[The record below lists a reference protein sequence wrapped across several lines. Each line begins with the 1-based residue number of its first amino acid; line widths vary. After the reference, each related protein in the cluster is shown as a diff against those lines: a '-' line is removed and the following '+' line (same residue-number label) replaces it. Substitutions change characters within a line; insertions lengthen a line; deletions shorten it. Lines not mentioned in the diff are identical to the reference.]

1 MYQYSL
7 AWFMGLF
14 RLGIQNATASEVLA
28 ERLKNIIDYF
38 TFSIYQNVCRSL
50 FEKHKLLFS
59 FLLCVRIMQG
69 DDKIDSEEFKF
80 LLSGPPSTKTDGDNP
95 APEWMTI
102 NSWTEFS
109 NMHFELPHFEGVTD
123 IVREHKDSFKQM
135 FDSAVPEEFE
145 FPGALEERLS
155 KFQRLL
161 ILRAMRMD
169 KVTEGVQVHPSPL
182 LSSTTLLST
191 VCLQPLDLDVPA
203 ADPLLQGRSGRRCL
217 YLHVR
222 SRCRGPT
229 P

>member
-123 IVREHKDSFKQM
+123 IVREHKDTS
-135 FDSAVPEEFE
+135 SCHT
-145 FPGALEERLS
+145 
-155 KFQRLL
+155 
-161 ILRAMRMD
+161 LRASPTLCESTKTASSRCS
-169 KVTEGVQVHPSPL
+169 TRQYPRSLSFLSPL
-182 LSSTTLLST
+182 KSVCPSFNACSFCVPCAWTRSLKASRSTRPRCSHQQLCSSPS
-191 VCLQPLDLDVPA
+191 A
-203 ADPLLQGRSGRRCL
+203 S
-217 YLHVR
+217 
-222 SRCRGPT
+222 SR
-229 P
+229 